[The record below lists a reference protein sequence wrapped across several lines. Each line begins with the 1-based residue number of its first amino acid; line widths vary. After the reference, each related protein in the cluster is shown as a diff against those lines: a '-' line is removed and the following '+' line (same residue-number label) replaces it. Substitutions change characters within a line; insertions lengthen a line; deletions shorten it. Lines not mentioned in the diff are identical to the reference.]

1 MNELPKEQAQ
11 TLWLIRLQ
19 PFSIDTHPNLRQ
31 ATFQRIH
38 RLNYFHFQQ
47 TYPRGTEWQEQLF
60 RLFKLASEK
69 VEG

>member
-1 MNELPKEQAQ
+1 MHDIPKKQAQ
-11 TLWLIRLQ
+11 TYWLIRSQ
-19 PFSIDTHPNLRQ
+19 PFSKDTYPNLRQ

-38 RLNYFHFQQ
+38 RLNDFHFQQ